1 MTRKNNQYKLRD
13 KKVNPVDVDYDEEDI
28 TYPNDKENEENDYK
42 KWDLS
47 WDLREVLFQYV
58 DYNSL
63 PLIETL
69 TVEDI
74 YNVLYK

>member
-1 MTRKNNQYKLRD
+1 MTRKKNKYSLLNE
-13 KKVNPVDVDYDEEDI
+13 KVKPSEIYSDEEDI
-28 TYPNDKENEENDYK
+28 DYSNDNENDYK

-47 WDLREVLFQYV
+47 WDLRELLFQYV
-58 DYNSL
+58 EKNAV

-74 YNVLYK
+74 YNVLYINK

>member
-1 MTRKNNQYKLRD
+1 MTRKKNKYILLD
-13 KKVNPVDVDYDEEDI
+13 KKVKPSEIDSDDENVV
-28 TYPNDKENEENDYK
+28 YSNDNEENDYK

-47 WDLREVLFQYV
+47 WDLRELLFQYV
-58 DYNSL
+58 DYNAV

-74 YNVLYK
+74 YNVLYINK

>member
-1 MTRKNNQYKLRD
+1 MTRKKNKYSLLD
-13 KKVNPVDVDYDEEDI
+13 KKVKPSEIYSDEEDI
-28 TYPNDKENEENDYK
+28 AYSNDNENDYK

-47 WDLREVLFQYV
+47 WDLRELLFHYV
-58 DYNSL
+58 ENNAV

-74 YNVLYK
+74 YNVLYINK

>member
-1 MTRKNNQYKLRD
+1 MSCE
-13 KKVNPVDVDYDEEDI
+13 KKVKPSDVDEDI
-28 TYPNDKENEENDYK
+28 TYPIQDEKEREYK

-47 WDLREVLFQYV
+47 WDLRELLFQYV

-69 TVEDI
+69 TIEDI
-74 YNVLYK
+74 YNVLYINK

>member
-1 MTRKNNQYKLRD
+1 MTRKKNKYILLD
-13 KKVNPVDVDYDEEDI
+13 KKVKPSEIDSDDENVV
-28 TYPNDKENEENDYK
+28 YSNDNEENDYK

-47 WDLREVLFQYV
+47 WDLRELLLQYV
-58 DYNSL
+58 DYNAV

-74 YNVLYK
+74 YNVLYINK

>member
-1 MTRKNNQYKLRD
+1 MTRKKNKHRLLG
-13 KKVNPVDVDYDEEDI
+13 KKVKPNEIDSDDENVV
-28 TYPNDKENEENDYK
+28 YSNDNEENDYK

-47 WDLREVLFQYV
+47 WDLRELLFQYV
-58 DYNSL
+58 DYNAV

-74 YNVLYK
+74 YNVLYINK

>member
-1 MTRKNNQYKLRD
+1 MTRKKNKYSLLNE
-13 KKVNPVDVDYDEEDI
+13 KVKPSEIYSDEEDI
-28 TYPNDKENEENDYK
+28 DYSNDNENDYK

-47 WDLREVLFQYV
+47 WDLRELLFQYV
-58 DYNSL
+58 ENNAV

-74 YNVLYK
+74 YNVLYINK

>member
-1 MTRKNNQYKLRD
+1 MTRKKNKYSLLD
-13 KKVNPVDVDYDEEDI
+13 KKVKPSELDSDEEDI
-28 TYPNDKENEENDYK
+28 AYSNDNENDYK

-47 WDLREVLFQYV
+47 WDLRELLFQYV
-58 DYNSL
+58 ENNAV

-74 YNVLYK
+74 YNVLYINK